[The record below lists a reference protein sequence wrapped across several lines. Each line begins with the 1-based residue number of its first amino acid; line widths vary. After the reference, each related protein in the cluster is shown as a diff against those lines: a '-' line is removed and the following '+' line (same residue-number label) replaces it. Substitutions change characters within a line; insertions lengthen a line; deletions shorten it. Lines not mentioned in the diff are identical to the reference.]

1 MPAKPHK
8 STPTRAVTKDTGKA
22 VLVYFPVPDVA
33 SMDAAVIREDTD
45 RSKWIRKAVREAL
58 ARRGIIA

>member
-1 MPAKPHK
+1 MPAKQHNQ
-8 STPTRAVTKDTGKA
+8 STTRAVTKDTGKA

-33 SMDAAVIREDTD
+33 SMDAAVIQEDTD

-58 ARRGIIA
+58 ARRGITA